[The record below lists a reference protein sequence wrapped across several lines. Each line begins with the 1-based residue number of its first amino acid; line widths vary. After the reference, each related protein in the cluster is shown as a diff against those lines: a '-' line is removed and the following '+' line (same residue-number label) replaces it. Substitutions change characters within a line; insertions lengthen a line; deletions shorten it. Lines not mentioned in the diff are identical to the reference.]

1 VEKTLPPAAG
11 GEKVSTGM
19 GLLLTSASGY
29 ENLPVVRVHDSQH
42 NRGEQSVARY
52 YELPTA
58 VPLLGVD
65 VAYLNACSP
74 KPATDSY
81 LLYHKAPQ
89 GWESLA
95 SETNLAGKRITSRLA
110 EPVEVSL
117 LAAFPFPELGY
128 SQYITPN
135 ADGIND
141 CFTVAGI
148 EKFPDTRLVILLP
161 NGSVIYDVS
170 PYSNDFCGEGLST
183 GTYYYMF
190 FTEKSDKKPVKRGFF
205 ELVKEE

>member
-1 VEKTLPPAAG
+1 
-11 GEKVSTGM
+11 M
-19 GLLLTSASGY
+19 
-29 ENLPVVRVHDSQH
+29 
-42 NRGEQSVARY
+42 
-52 YELPTA
+52 
-58 VPLLGVD
+58 
-65 VAYLNACSP
+65 
-74 KPATDSY
+74 
-81 LLYHKAPQ
+81 
-89 GWESLA
+89 
-95 SETNLAGKRITSRLA
+95 
-110 EPVEVSL
+110 EVSL
-117 LAAFPFPELGY
+117 LAAFPFPELSY

-161 NGSVIYDVS
+161 NGNVIYDVS

-190 FTEKSDKKPVKRGFF
+190 FTEKSDKKPAKRGFF